1 LENQDVT
8 DESLL
13 KLAQLYHENMC
24 AFSRLKL
31 RGNAKITQIGLI
43 KLGQAL
49 RNNAS
54 IREIN
59 LNGLT
64 IPSNGVKYYLYYQ

>member
-1 LENQDVT
+1 M
-8 DESLL
+8 L
-13 KLAQLYHENMC
+13 KLAQLYREGMC

-31 RGNAKITQIGLI
+31 KGNTKITQIGLI

-54 IREIN
+54 IREIS